1 MIFPIAEG
9 LRGAGRR
16 RGRGV
21 PGASLDRGLCRLLL
35 LLVLRLSLEG
45 VEEEGGGAESDEEVA
60 GPAMTDAARKSP
72 CQRLI
77 VYHLHCP
84 FHCIVNCNHKT
95 SHTTPHCC
103 THPLARY
110 STNTLPNEDRQTRV
124 SGGLQPAVTSACP
137 AAKTLLWALKPS
149 INKARLANEK
159 GLPPSGAPF
168 SLWRCFRN

>member
-1 MIFPIAEG
+1 MAVVMIFPIAEG

-60 GPAMTDAARKSP
+60 GLAMTDAARKSP

-84 FHCIVNCNHKT
+84 L
-95 SHTTPHCC
+95 
-103 THPLARY
+103 PLY
-110 STNTLPNEDRQTRV
+110 CQ
-124 SGGLQPAVTSACP
+124 LQPQDKPHHTP
-137 AAKTLLWALKPS
+137 LLH
-149 INKARLANEK
+149 
-159 GLPPSGAPF
+159 PPTRPLQHKHTAE
-168 SLWRCFRN
+168 